1 MFLHGLDASGDGS
14 EAELGSVLADGI
26 PNLLETGQWPSE
38 RPFVVLAPQ
47 HAWPADEELY
57 APCFEG
63 HAPAIAPSRLGR
75 TGTPEDNS
83 LCHTPAAV
91 HAFIEYTLDTYDVD
105 ADRGL
110 PDWPRC
116 GGFATFE
123 YIADYG
129 ATQIAAAV
137 PIAGEGRLAWERVQ
151 CDLGKVPIWA
161 FHGDDDVEVN
171 PAGSITTM
179 TNLASCPSAA
189 EHQLTIYPGVDHDSW
204 TRTYDLSAGHDI
216 YAWLLE
222 HERPHP

>member
-1 MFLHGLDASGDGS
+1 LGIASAS
-14 EAELGSVLADGI
+14 TE
-26 PNLLETGQWPSE
+26 PSS
-38 RPFVVLAPQ
+38 AS
-47 HAWPADEELY
+47 D
-57 APCFEG
+57 
-63 HAPAIAPSRLGR
+63 
-75 TGTPEDNS
+75 S

-91 HAFIEYTLDTYDVD
+91 HAFIEYALDTYDVD
-105 ADRGL
+105 ADRVYLTGL
-110 PDWPRC
+110 SC

-123 YIADYG
+123 YFADYG

-151 CDLGKVPIWA
+151 CNLGEVPIWA
-161 FHGDDDVEVN
+161 FHGDGDVEVN
-171 PAGSITTM
+171 PAGSIMTM

-189 EHQLTIYPGVDHDSW
+189 ENQLTIYPGVDHNSW